1 MAQSLSLEQIC
12 RHVLTLFQ
20 CKIERFVVIE
30 ISPIQVRVRRLVHS
44 NEEAIRDSKLRRKRR
59 ASFLP
64 TNPSPRCTLT
74 RKETGKGS
82 WQRAS
87 KNHPSFDESSRID
100 ASILSLD
107 FEFSSD
113 I

>member
-1 MAQSLSLEQIC
+1 MAQSLSLEQIY

-20 CKIERFVVIE
+20 CKIERFVIE
-30 ISPIQVRVRRLVHS
+30 ISSIQVRVRRLVHS